1 MTTALHPEGRKADAE
16 TNARALGLP
25 CNLDAEQA
33 VLGAVLYDN
42 TAYPNVEGL
51 AAESFF
57 EPTHGRIWQTIVDQM
72 AKGTLAEP
80 VGVAQKLQADPGFV
94 ELGGIGY
101 LADMVDH
108 ALGPKQVGAF
118 ATIVADC
125 AARRS
130 LIHAA
135 HDMIAAA
142 KQQGEGDAFS
152 LLAEAEGYLRDLAR
166 GSEPGDANLVD
177 ARFAAEE
184 LLAEFEVEAEHGRPK
199 GLMTGLRC
207 IDRRLRGLRPGHLVI
222 IAGRPSMGKTA
233 LARQAAYGCAERNPH
248 HNVAFFCLE
257 MARREIT
264 ERAMSELS
272 YRHAKAGERAIP
284 YQDMSGDKLPP
295 MERRQLGELSWR
307 IPANMKLDD
316 TASLSVEYVRRR
328 VWALKRRG
336 PLAAIFI
343 DYLQIM
349 ERPKSAGRNDAAVIG
364 EMTSALKRLAREAE
378 ICVVLLSQI
387 NRGVESRDDKRPQL
401 GDLRESGSIEQDAN
415 AVLFPF
421 REVYYLERAE
431 PKEGS
436 TEHPKWEQDV
446 ENLRRRMDV
455 ACAKNRGGAVGS
467 DQQEYFA
474 EFDAISDIREHG

>member
-1 MTTALHPEGRKADAE
+1 
-16 TNARALGLP
+16 LGLP
-25 CNLDAEQA
+25 ANLDAEQA

-42 TAYPNVEGL
+42 DAWPNIEGL
-51 AAESFF
+51 TAESFF
-57 EPTHGRIWQTIVDQM
+57 DPTHRSIWQVIADRM
-72 AKGTLAEP
+72 AQGVLVEP
-80 VGVAQKLQADPGFV
+80 VWVAQKLQADPGFI
-94 ELGGIGY
+94 EMGAIAY
-101 LADMVDH
+101 LADLVDH
-108 ALGPKQVGAF
+108 ALGPKQVGSF
-118 ATIVADC
+118 AAIVADC

-135 HDMIAAA
+135 QEMIAAA
-142 KQQGEGDAFS
+142 KRQEDGDAFS
-152 LLAEAEGYLRDLAR
+152 LIAEAESYLRDLAR

-177 ARFAAEE
+177 ARSAVEE
-184 LLAEFEVEAEHGRPK
+184 LLEEFEVEAEHGRPK

-207 IDRRLRGLRPGHLVI
+207 IDRRLRGLRPGHLLI

-257 MARREIT
+257 MARREIS

-272 YRHAKAGERAIP
+272 YRHAKGDERAIP

-295 MERRQLGELSWR
+295 LERKQLRDLAWR
-307 IPANMKLDD
+307 VPKNMKLDD

-349 ERPKSAGRNDAAVIG
+349 ERPKSSGRNDAAVIG

-436 TEHPKWEQDV
+436 TDHGKWEQDV
-446 ENLRRRMDV
+446 ENMRRRMDV

-474 EFDAISDIREHG
+474 EFDAISDIREEDRG